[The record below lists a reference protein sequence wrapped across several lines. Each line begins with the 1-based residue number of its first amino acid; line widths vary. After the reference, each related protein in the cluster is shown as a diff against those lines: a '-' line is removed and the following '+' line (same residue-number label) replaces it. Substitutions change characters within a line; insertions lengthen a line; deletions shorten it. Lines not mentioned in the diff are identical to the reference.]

1 MIARLILDGVR
12 ALLSSFA
19 FNDTRWSVVVSLL
32 LGGWLYVLQLNYEE
46 SGFREPE
53 CSKNQSVSGTE

>member
-32 LGGWLYVLQLNYEE
+32 LGGMVVRSTIEL
-46 SGFREPE
+46 
-53 CSKNQSVSGTE
+53 